1 MYRKSFKIQE
11 IKNKDE
17 LDNVEQSSSQKGVF
31 IYVNNNPPPNKITNW
46 TSSGGKNLWKG
57 GNICSWKFISK
68 CDDLSTYFIAFQARL
83 PGSTIRRAMASASIT
98 GTPRSR
104 NMLEIVLFPVATPP
118 YKHKNN
124 IIPPNNQQPVIFTD
138 FKAEII
144 YKISIYNLHTLIQSK
159 IQFQYFPSS
168 IKLWI

>member
-1 MYRKSFKIQE
+1 MNWITLSNLYLK
-11 IKNKDE
+11 
-17 LDNVEQSSSQKGVF
+17 KGYLF
-31 IYVNNNPPPNKITNW
+31 TWKTTPPPNKMTNW
-46 TSSGGKNLWKG
+46 TSSGVKNLWKG

-68 CDDLSTYFIAFQARL
+68 CDALSTYFIAFQARL

-168 IKLWI
+168 KKLWI

>member
-17 LDNVEQSSSQKGVF
+17 LDNVEQSLSQKGVF
-31 IYVNNNPPPNKITNW
+31 IYVNNPPPTKWQI
-46 TSSGGKNLWKG
+46 GHHRREKNLRKG
-57 GNICSWKFISK
+57 GNILSWKYISK
-68 CDDLSTYFIAFQARL
+68 SDDLSTYFIAFQARL
-83 PGSTIRRAMASASIT
+83 PGSTIRRAMASASMT

-124 IIPPNNQQPVIFTD
+124 IIPPNNQQSVIFTD
-138 FKAEII
+138 FEAQKI

-168 IKLWI
+168 KKLWI